1 MSNSKATSS
10 GVSLAT
16 VLVAIFVVLKLT
28 HVINWSWWWVFSPW
42 WIGLAIFVAILAVV
56 LVVGLVAGVL
66 LLLKKL

>member
-28 HVINWSWWWVFSPW
+28 HVIDWSWWWVFSPW
-42 WIGLAIFVAILAVV
+42 WIGLAIVVAILVV
-56 LVVGLVAGVL
+56 IGLVAGVV
-66 LLLKKL
+66 LLLKNL

>member
-1 MSNSKATSS
+1 MANSKAASG

-42 WIGLAIFVAILAVV
+42 WIGLAVFVGILAII
-56 LVVGLVAGVL
+56 GLVAGVVL
-66 LLLKKL
+66 ILKRL

>member
-42 WIGLAIFVAILAVV
+42 WIGLAIFVAILAII
-56 LVVGLVAGVL
+56 GLVAGVVF
-66 LLLKKL
+66 LLKKM